1 MSDLSP
7 ERKVDKRVE
16 FIINDTILKEVAETW
31 IEHTEARVVL
41 GVTGL
46 GRLEALQA
54 DNEVF
59 WQTPQAHLLGGLLM
73 LLALRAVPRIV
84 ARELLG
90 AREQLYAVVER
101 ARTFH
106 FLLDFFIAWP
116 RRELIEA
123 RLHLQF
129 NNQKIVNSIIDPKI
143 DC

>member
-1 MSDLSP
+1 
-7 ERKVDKRVE
+7 
-16 FIINDTILKEVAETW
+16 LKEVAEPR
-31 IEHTEARVVL
+31 IEHAEARIVL
-41 GVTGL
+41 GIASL
-46 GRLEALQA
+46 GCLEALQA

-59 WQTPQAHLLGGLLM
+59 WQAPQAHLLGGLLM

-90 AREQLYAVVER
+90 AREQLYAVIEC
-101 ARTFH
+101 AWTLH

-129 NNQKIVNSIIDPKI
+129 NNPKSYLSGHQQ
-143 DC
+143 

>member
-7 ERKVDKRVE
+7 ERKFDKRVE
-16 FIINDTILKEVAETW
+16 FIINDAILKEVAEAR

-41 GVTGL
+41 GITGL
-46 GRLEALQA
+46 GGLEALQA

-59 WQTPQAHLLGGLLM
+59 WQAPQAHLLGGLLM

-90 AREQLYAVVER
+90 TCEQLYAVVER
-101 ARTFH
+101 AWTLH

-129 NNQKIVNSIIDPKI
+129 KQPKNSK
-143 DC
+143 